1 MRKILNKVNGKQDI
15 VKSKPK
21 KLRTGC
27 SICYTSYFSQLI
39 CLMLE
44 YPKVTEGNRKVV

>member
-21 KLRTGC
+21 NYERTGC
-27 SICYTSYFSQLI
+27 SICYTTYFSQLI
-39 CLMLE
+39 FLMLE
-44 YPKVTEGNRKVV
+44 YPKVTEGNRKV